1 MDKNSLLLT
10 DADPLIVCDTWHR
23 SIGVNTD
30 CIWLDVRLNPAGM
43 RLIQG
48 VDADVEFMEGFGY
61 QVEVMGAMHNAGVT
75 PLDLKNPDGL
85 EKLQRWMAGEVDNL
99 GEDSFDKYLFPSK
112 LLRLLEEGFPYAVK
126 CKNDSPLL
134 GWFVVLGGKENGCG

>member
-1 MDKNSLLLT
+1 MDKSSSLLT
-10 DADPLIVCDTWHR
+10 DADPLIVCEKWSR

-30 CIWLDVRLNPAGM
+30 RTWLEVRLNPAGM

-48 VDADVEFMEGFGY
+48 IDADVEFMEGFGY
-61 QVEVMGAMHNAGVT
+61 TAEVMGAMHNAGIT

-85 EKLQRWMAGEVDNL
+85 EKLHRWMGKEASELDGDPATR
-99 GEDSFDKYLFPSK
+99 FLFPD
-112 LLRLLEEGFPYAVK
+112 RLLHLLGEGFPYAVK

-134 GWFVVLGGKENGCG
+134 GWFVVLGGKQYG

>member
-1 MDKNSLLLT
+1 MDKSSSLLT
-10 DADPLIVCDTWHR
+10 DNDPLIVCGKWYR

-30 CIWLDVRLNPAGM
+30 CTWLEVRLNPAGM

-48 VDADVEFMEGFGY
+48 VDADVEFMESFGHH
-61 QVEVMGAMHNAGVT
+61 VEAMGAMHNAGVT

-85 EKLQRWMAGEVDNL
+85 EKLHRWIGKESGELDGDPITRFL
-99 GEDSFDKYLFPSK
+99 MPD
-112 LLRLLEEGFPYAVK
+112 RLLHLLGEGFPYAVK

-134 GWFVVLGGKENGCG
+134 GWFVVLGGKENA

>member
-1 MDKNSLLLT
+1 MDKNSSLLT
-10 DADPLIVCDTWHR
+10 DADPLIVCKKWYR

-30 CIWLDVRLNPAGM
+30 CTWLEARFNPAGM

-48 VDADVEFMEGFGY
+48 VDADVEFAEGFGHH
-61 QVEVMGAMHNAGVT
+61 VEVMGAMHNAGVT

-85 EKLQRWMAGEVDNL
+85 EKLHRWMVGEVDDL
-99 GEDSFDKYLFPSK
+99 GEDSSNKYLFPSK

-134 GWFVVLGGKENGCG
+134 GWFVVLGGKQYG

>member
-1 MDKNSLLLT
+1 MDKSSSLLT
-10 DADPLIVCDTWHR
+10 DADPLIVCEKWRR

-30 CIWLDVRLNPAGM
+30 CIWLFVHLNPAGM

-48 VDADVEFMEGFGY
+48 IDADVEFMDQLGPH
-61 QVEVMGAMHNAGVT
+61 VEVMGAMHNAGIT

-85 EKLQRWMAGEVDNL
+85 EKLHRWMAGEVDNL
-99 GEDSFDKYLFPSK
+99 GEDSFDKYLFPSR

-134 GWFVVLGGKENGCG
+134 GWFVVLGGKENG

>member
-1 MDKNSLLLT
+1 
-10 DADPLIVCDTWHR
+10 
-23 SIGVNTD
+23 
-30 CIWLDVRLNPAGM
+30 M

-48 VDADVEFMEGFGY
+48 IDADVEFMEGFG
-61 QVEVMGAMHNAGVT
+61 QHVEVMGAMHNAGVT

-85 EKLQRWMAGEVDNL
+85 EKLHRWMVGEVDDL
-99 GEDSFDKYLFPSK
+99 GEDSSNKYLFPSK

-134 GWFVVLGGKENGCG
+134 GWFVVLGGKQYG

>member
-1 MDKNSLLLT
+1 MGKSSSLLT
-10 DADPLIVCDTWHR
+10 DNDPLIVCEKWYR

-48 VDADVEFMEGFGY
+48 VDADVEFMESFG
-61 QVEVMGAMHNAGVT
+61 QHVEVMGAMHNAGVT